1 MTMAALVKLSNME
14 INYIAKEL
22 KAAGVP
28 RGFNKN
34 RFCDLWHE
42 VEPILEKLQPIV
54 AVIPVYGSMISWG
67 IGIVLSIGNAIAKA
81 YC

>member
-1 MTMAALVKLSNME
+1 MAASATLSNKE

-28 RGFNKN
+28 RGFKT
-34 RFCDLWHE
+34 RQFCSLWRE
-42 VEPILEKLQPIV
+42 VEPILEKIQPIV
-54 AVIPVYGSMISWG
+54 ALIPVYGSIISWA
-67 IGIVLSIGNAIAKA
+67 IGIVLSVGNAMAKA